1 MKVSELSA
9 LRIEN
14 AALKLQILQ
23 AQATAINADQ
33 ARYIEEARAKVGA
46 SKTALFNT
54 DTREF
59 QEPNSLE
66 PLDPESNT

>member
-1 MKVSELSA
+1 MKVSEILA

-23 AQATAINADQ
+23 SQATAINAEQ
-33 ARYIEEARAKVGA
+33 ARFIEEARAKVGA
-46 SKTALFNT
+46 SKTALFNA

-59 QEPNSLE
+59 QEPNNRE
-66 PLDPESNT
+66 MLDPESNT